1 MLNDRV
7 TVELERREEQE
18 RERCAVSVRRHSFRD
33 NTLGRR
39 FELFDDG
46 SLAGYVSYSMRSG
59 PLRLHRT
66 VVAAA
71 LKGAG
76 LQDVLIRNV
85 LPDAHKRRLSA
96 MPYCAQV
103 QAFLADNPEYRVLLA
118 S

>member
-1 MLNDRV
+1 MLNV
-7 TVELERREEQE
+7 CLGWELERREEQE

-46 SLAGYVSYSMRSG
+46 SLAGYVYYSMRSG
-59 PLRLHRT
+59 SLRLHRT

-71 LKGAG
+71 SEGAG
-76 LQDVLIRNV
+76 LEDALIRNV
-85 LPDAHKRRLSA
+85 LPNAHKRRLSA

-103 QAFLADNPEYRVLLA
+103 QAFLADHPEYRVLLA